1 MKDLNNS
8 EIQAVNGGVPSIWD
22 ILKDYFNKKK

>member
-1 MKDLNNS
+1 MKFLDNS
-8 EIQAVNGGVPSIWD
+8 ECQAVNGGVPTIWD